1 MAHRGSQASQLDRSG
16 ATPDAA
22 GAPASTDDAR
32 RSSSL
37 IPIVCGLTSVA
48 IGVFVLSGWIW
59 EVESFKTIYGPITM
73 KTNAAVGLV
82 FCGTSLLTLRAFPIL
97 AMVCASVAGLIGGVT
112 LSEHLVGWDA
122 GIDQLLFTETPGAA
136 ATASP
141 NRMGP
146 NASLSFVLMSAALW
160 CLARG
165 GPQRIASAQ
174 KISILAIVLACIPL
188 AGYLYGAAQLYG
200 IAWLTGIA
208 LHTALAFIILNL
220 GVLMARPD
228 AGPVAVFLGDGP
240 GGIVLRRL
248 AIPVATLPLALGY
261 LEVSARSAGIVDR
274 GLGTALYA
282 VALMVVLGV
291 TVWHTAMAI
300 DITDRARRRAEDAR
314 DRLVISERQARA
326 EAERASQ
333 LKDQFLATLSHELRT
348 PLNVMLGWTQML
360 ERGIPVEDQA
370 RTAALV
376 ARNGRLL
383 ARLVEDLL
391 DVSRVAAG
399 QFEIARAPI
408 VLNTIVQSTVES
420 IAPTA
425 DAKGVSLST
434 VLDPQVQAIDADGGR
449 LQQIV
454 WNLISNAVKFTD
466 SGGRIVVRTC
476 WEPDALA
483 LTVSDTGIGFDATFA
498 AELFTAF
505 RQADSSAR
513 REHGGLGLGL
523 SIAKHL
529 TELHGGSLTGS
540 SPGPG
545 AGATF
550 TLRLPRPSSAA
561 VPAQAP
567 AAGPA
572 AIAAGRG

>member
-1 MAHRGSQASQLDRSG
+1 MAHPGHTG
-16 ATPDAA
+16 
-22 GAPASTDDAR
+22 

-37 IPIVCGLTSVA
+37 ITIACGLSSVT
-48 IGVFVLSGWIW
+48 IGVFVLCGWIW
-59 EVESFKTIYGPITM
+59 DVESFKTISGPISM
-73 KTNAAVGLV
+73 KTNAAIGLV
-82 FCGTSLLTLRAFPIL
+82 FCGTSLLTLRAFPLL
-97 AMVCASVAGLIGGVT
+97 AMVCASLAGLIGGVT
-112 LSEHLVGWDA
+112 FSEHLVGWDA
-122 GIDQLLFTETPGAA
+122 GIDQLLFAETPGAA

-146 NASLSFVLMSAALW
+146 NASLSFVLVSTALW
-160 CLARG
+160 LLVRG

-174 KISILAIVLACIPL
+174 KISLLAIVLACIPL

-240 GGIVLRRL
+240 AGTVLRRL
-248 AIPVATLPLALGY
+248 AVPVAALPLALGY
-261 LEVSARSAGIVDR
+261 LEVSARNAGSVDH

-282 VALMVVLGV
+282 VALIVVLGV
-291 TVWHTAMAI
+291 TVWHTAKAL
-300 DITDRARRRAEDAR
+300 DITDRARRLAEDAR
-314 DRLVISERQARA
+314 DRLVVSERQAHA

-360 ERGIPVEDQA
+360 ERGIPIEDHA
-370 RTAALV
+370 RAAEVV
-376 ARNGRLL
+376 ARNGQLL
-383 ARLVEDLL
+383 TRLVEDLL
-391 DVSRVAAG
+391 DVSRVAVG

-408 VLNTIVQSTVES
+408 VLNAVVQSAVES

-425 DAKGVSLST
+425 DANGIALSAD
-434 VLDPQVQAIDADGGR
+434 LDPRVQAIDADAGR

-454 WNLISNAVKFTD
+454 WNLLSNAVKFTGA
-466 SGGRIVVRTC
+466 GGQILVRTC
-476 WEPDALA
+476 WEPDAAA
-483 LTVSDTGIGFDATFA
+483 LTVSDTGIGFDAAFA
-498 AELFTAF
+498 SELFTAF

-529 TELHGGSLTGS
+529 AELHGGTLTGS
-540 SPGPG
+540 SPGLG

-550 TLRLPRPSSAA
+550 TLQLPRRAPASSEATS
-561 VPAQAP
+561 AQAP
-567 AAGPA
+567 APGPA
-572 AIAAGRG
+572 TIAAGSGLVEEP